1 MTAVGELEAAFL
13 AVAASTSVALAL
25 AGLHVDAIAGVAAW
39 YAAWRLVHEPAS
51 PEDLRGG

>member
-25 AGLHVDAIAGVAAW
+25 AGLHVDAIAGAAAW
-39 YAAWRLVHEPAS
+39 
-51 PEDLRGG
+51 